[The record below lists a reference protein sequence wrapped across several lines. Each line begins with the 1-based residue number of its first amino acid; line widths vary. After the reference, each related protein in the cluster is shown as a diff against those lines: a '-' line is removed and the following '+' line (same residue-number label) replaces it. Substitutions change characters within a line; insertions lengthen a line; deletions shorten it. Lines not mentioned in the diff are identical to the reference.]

1 MKKILY
7 LALAL
12 LVTICAFVACS
23 NEPQTN
29 GDLSGSNEPDV
40 NYEAPE
46 GFSMYQNKEI
56 AFAYP
61 SDWTQIEENT
71 FANAD
76 NTRSVT
82 VKTEE
87 KTTFYSEL
95 DTIKYRDYIRPV
107 YQAEGKKLMSMV
119 VGQETKD
126 GVGFTYITETYQV
139 EGVEGEIYQN
149 IYTFNT
155 KNKTYVIT
163 VTQPNGFE
171 RDDTLGGKIYET
183 IIVK

>member
-1 MKKILY
+1 MKKILC
-7 LALAL
+7 LTLAL
-12 LVTICAFVACS
+12 LVAICALAACGG
-23 NEPQTN
+23 EPQTN
-29 GDLSGSNEPDV
+29 GDLNGNTETDV
-40 NYEAPE
+40 SYEAPE
-46 GFSMYQNKEI
+46 GFLVYQNKEI

-61 SDWTQIEENT
+61 SDWTQIDENT

-95 DTIKYRDYIRPV
+95 DTIKYRDYIRPI

-119 VGQETKD
+119 VGQKVKD
-126 GVGFTYITETYQV
+126 DVEFTYITQTCQI

-149 IYTFNT
+149 IYAFNT
-155 KNKTYVIT
+155 KKKTYVIT

-171 RDDTLGGKIYET
+171 LDDTLGGKIYDT
-183 IIVK
+183 IMVK

>member
-1 MKKILY
+1 MKKILC

-29 GDLSGSNEPDV
+29 GDLSASNEPDV

-46 GFSMYQNKEI
+46 GFTLYQNKEI

-61 SDWTQIEENT
+61 SDWTQIDETT

-107 YQAEGKKLMSMV
+107 YQAEGKKPMSMV

-126 GVGFTYITETYQV
+126 NVGFTYITETYQV

-149 IYTFNT
+149 IYAFNT

-171 RDDTLGGKIYET
+171 RDDTLGEKIYET